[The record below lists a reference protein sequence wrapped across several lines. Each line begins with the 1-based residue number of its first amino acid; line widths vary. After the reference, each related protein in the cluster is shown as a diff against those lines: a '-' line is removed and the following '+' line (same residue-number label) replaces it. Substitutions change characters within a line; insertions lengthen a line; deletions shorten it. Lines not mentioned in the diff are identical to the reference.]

1 MWEDFQIWLINP
13 GEGSLSLLWLDTCD
27 TLLSLLADCNFSL
40 AFPCANPLKAVPGKK
55 AGKKN
60 TLMIY
65 LVSYLKLKKNM
76 RAHFKSSHLLWV
88 YMNELSCTDRRGGV
102 CELYVSTKS
111 ISKANRYSKSN
122 ATRQRTI
129 SSLHRWG
136 ASSWPGLNDLPKV
149 KQLTVSG
156 LWHIP
161 DLMNQMLAP
170 ETPTSSI
177 ILQKMKRRV
186 PGYVGICMRLNI

>member
-1 MWEDFQIWLINP
+1 M
-13 GEGSLSLLWLDTCD
+13 
-27 TLLSLLADCNFSL
+27 
-40 AFPCANPLKAVPGKK
+40 PGKK
-55 AGKKN
+55 TGKKN

-65 LVSYLKLKKNM
+65 LVSYLKLKKNTC
-76 RAHFKSSHLLWV
+76 AHFKSPHLLWV
-88 YMNELSCTDRRGGV
+88 NMNEFSCTDKGGG

-111 ISKANRYSKSN
+111 ISKANRFSKSK

-136 ASSWPGLNDLPKV
+136 ASTWPGLNDLPKV

-170 ETPTSSI
+170 ETPTNSI
-177 ILQKMKRRV
+177 ILQKWKGESQGMW
-186 PGYVGICMRLNI
+186 GFAWG